1 MTAIEKKAEGLQ
13 DRLHQYWDR
22 ASTGVR
28 LIAVHEADALQGHWS
43 ELQER
48 LDAALR
54 ATDGAALVK
63 EQVDLLTESRQR
75 LQRDHHVRVEL
86 LRGLFKDLSLH

>member
-1 MTAIEKKAEGLQ
+1 MKHIEKKEDRLQ
-13 DRLHQYWDR
+13 DRLYQYWDR
-22 ASTGVR
+22 ASTGVM

-48 LDAALR
+48 LAVARR
-54 ATDGAALVK
+54 ADSGYALVR
-63 EQVDLLTESRQR
+63 EQVDLLSESRNR
-75 LQRDHHVRVEL
+75 LQRDHQVRVGL